1 MKTNFCSSLIIVIV
15 LLINLLIVNY
25 TRKLEKITCNC
36 SKDWRRTF
44 IKVYAMATI
53 GITTLFIV
61 LPIIGQV
68 TGCGPELK
76 KILTNP
82 VTRLIINIYAVVGV
96 VNIVSLFTYSQ
107 KIVLNSCECSESWER
122 TFIYYYSM
130 VVMSIY
136 IFTGAM
142 LLLVVLCASNTK
154 LMSALGKSMKKSKS
168 LKGKNKDIFIKI

>member
-1 MKTNFCSSLIIVIV
+1 MKNNFCSSLIIIIV
-15 LLINLLIVNY
+15 LLINILIVNY
-25 TRKLEKITCNC
+25 TRKLEKITCEC

-44 IKVYAMATI
+44 IKVYAMVTI

-61 LPIIGQV
+61 LPMLGHV
-68 TGCGPELK
+68 TGCGPDLQ

-82 VTRLIINIYAVVGV
+82 VTRFVINLYAVVGL
-96 VNIVSLFTYSQ
+96 VNIVALFTYSQ
-107 KIVLNSCECSESWER
+107 KIVINRCECSQSWER

-142 LLLVVLCASNTK
+142 LLLVVLCASNKK
-154 LMSALGKSMKKSKS
+154 LMTALGKSMKKAKS
-168 LKGKNKDIFIKI
+168 LKAKK

>member
-1 MKTNFCSSLIIVIV
+1 M
-15 LLINLLIVNY
+15 
-25 TRKLEKITCNC
+25 EKITCNC

-61 LPIIGQV
+61 LPMLGQV

-76 KILTNP
+76 KILTNS

-107 KIVLNSCECSESWER
+107 KIV
-122 TFIYYYSM
+122 
-130 VVMSIY
+130 
-136 IFTGAM
+136 
-142 LLLVVLCASNTK
+142 
-154 LMSALGKSMKKSKS
+154 
-168 LKGKNKDIFIKI
+168 IK